1 MKFRTFLLGVSALF
15 VALNAAFFSV
25 SGLSKLF
32 AGAAFSVIIMASSLE
47 LAKLITAGYLYNYWD
62 KINKS
67 FRIYLSG
74 AVLILI
80 LITSLGIYGFL
91 TSAFQ
96 STYNQFSVSEKQ
108 LSFLQQKEKFW
119 ADDVARYDVELS
131 RISENISTLSNARAT
146 GIQVRD
152 TASTTGF
159 RNTISTTELRLSQKR
174 IGVEEQNRKDVQAKR
189 EVVADSLQTI
199 QLKILDVESDEG
211 VSSELGPLQYL
222 SGLLDKPMDVI
233 INWFILI
240 IIFVFDPLA
249 VALVIAFSNAVKVDK
264 GETDK
269 KKVIAKRELYGEKPN
284 DDSDDSY
291 EDNQFE
297 TDLDDIND
305 WDDTLQDGLD
315 GDDDGGWSDEDF
327 LSEDELNEYF
337 ANKANDREEFL
348 EDISN
353 YDLDDEWEPVKD
365 EETPTEIPFTDEELS
380 NLATFTKK
388 DVETI
393 IEANENPPPPTEELV
408 EVVNSYKEFVNPLSN
423 LKKDISRRGIDID
436 DDGTI
441 DGYDNTGDGLIDEPT
456 PTSSKRAQ
464 YVMQE
469 KPFYARANF
478 NWGDRSNWINNQNA
492 VNYWL
497 TYVKNESDNSYPT
510 DFTSKTY

>member
-1 MKFRTFLLGVSALF
+1 MKFRTLLLGLSALF

-96 STYNQFSVSEKQ
+96 STFNQFSVSEKQ

-269 KKVIAKRELYGEKPN
+269 KKVITKRELYGEEPN
-284 DDSDDSY
+284 DDSDTFMQGTIYDDES
-291 EDNQFE
+291 E
-297 TDLDDIND
+297 DDIEYDTDDEWDEDHALDMVMND
-305 WDDTLQDGLD
+305 MV
-315 GDDDGGWSDEDF
+315 SDMDVEDF
-327 LSEDELNEYF
+327 LSEDELNEYYTI
-337 ANKANDREEFL
+337 KANDREKFL
-348 EDISN
+348 EDIS
-353 YDLDDEWEPVKD
+353 KD
-365 EETPTEIPFTDEELS
+365 
-380 NLATFTKK
+380 

-393 IEANENPPPPTEELV
+393 IEANENPPAPTEELV
-408 EVVNSYKEFVNPLSN
+408 EAVNSYKEFVNPLDK
-423 LKKDISRRGIDID
+423 LKKDTSRRGVDID
-436 DDGTI
+436 GDGTI

-464 YVMQE
+464 YVMNE

-497 TYVKNESDNSYPT
+497 TYVKNQSDNSYPT

>member
-1 MKFRTFLLGVSALF
+1 MKFRTLLLGLSALF

-249 VALVIAFSNAVKVDK
+249 VALVIAFSNAVKVDR

-269 KKVIAKRELYGEKPN
+269 KKVITKRELYGEEPN
-284 DDSDDSY
+284 DDSDTFMQGAIY
-291 EDNQFE
+291 
-297 TDLDDIND
+297 DDESE
-305 WDDTLQDGLD
+305 DDTDDEWDEDHALD
-315 GDDDGGWSDEDF
+315 MVMNDMVSDMDVEDF
-327 LSEDELNEYF
+327 LSEDELNEYYTI
-337 ANKANDREEFL
+337 KSNDRDKFL
-348 EDISN
+348 EDIS
-353 YDLDDEWEPVKD
+353 KD
-365 EETPTEIPFTDEELS
+365 
-380 NLATFTKK
+380 

-393 IEANENPPPPTEELV
+393 IEANENPPVPTEELV
-408 EVVNSYKEFVNPLSN
+408 EAVNSYKEFVNPLDK
-423 LKKDISRRGIDID
+423 LKKDTSRRGVDID
-436 DDGTI
+436 GDGTI

-464 YVMQE
+464 YVMNE

-497 TYVKNESDNSYPT
+497 TYVKNQSDNSYPT

>member
-1 MKFRTFLLGVSALF
+1 MKFRTLLLGLTALF
-15 VALNAAFFSV
+15 VAFNAAFFSV

-32 AGAAFSVIIMASSLE
+32 AGAAVSVIIMASSLE

-96 STYNQFSVSEKQ
+96 DTFNQFSVKEKQ
-108 LSFLQQKEKFW
+108 LAFLQQKEKFW
-119 ADDVARYDVELS
+119 ADDVARYDIELN
-131 RISENISTLSNARAT
+131 RISENISTLSNAKST

-174 IGVEEQNRKDVQAKR
+174 ISVEEENRKGVQSKR

-199 QLKILDVESDEG
+199 QLRILDVESDEG

-249 VALVIAFSNAVKVDK
+249 VALVISFNNALKVDR
-264 GETDK
+264 GIDDK
-269 KKVIAKRELYGEKPN
+269 EKIVTKRELYGEEPED
-284 DDSDDSY
+284 DDSDELYNEEDEWGIEPDEDSKI
-291 EDNQFE
+291 ESLEE
-297 TDLDDIND
+297 TLANES
-305 WDDTLQDGLD
+305 DDTELTSKEISKILEEREN
-315 GDDDGGWSDEDF
+315 S
-327 LSEDELNEYF
+327 SEPNE
-337 ANKANDREEFL
+337 ALKEIVSEF
-348 EDISN
+348 
-353 YDLDDEWEPVKD
+353 DL
-365 EETPTEIPFTDEELS
+365 L
-380 NLATFTKK
+380 KK
-388 DVETI
+388 DV
-393 IEANENPPPPTEELV
+393 
-408 EVVNSYKEFVNPLSN
+408 
-423 LKKDISRRGIDID
+423 SRRGIDID
-436 DDGTI
+436 GDGTV
-441 DGYDNTGDGLIDEPT
+441 DGYDNTGDGLIDEVVPA
-456 PTSSKRAQ
+456 SSRRAQ
-464 YVMQE
+464 YVLNE
-469 KPFYARANF
+469 VPFYARPNF
-478 NWGDRSNWINNQNA
+478 NWGDRSKWINNQNA

-497 TYVKNESDNSYPT
+497 TYIKNEKDTNYPDNF
-510 DFTSKTY
+510 DSKTY

>member
-249 VALVIAFSNAVKVDK
+249 VALVIAFSNAVKVDR

-269 KKVIAKRELYGEKPN
+269 KKVITKRELYGEEEQD
-284 DDSDDSY
+284 DDSDDREEHLQTIIDNDQKMGLWD
-291 EDNQFE
+291 EDHA
-297 TDLDDIND
+297 LDMVMND
-305 WDDTLQDGLD
+305 MV
-315 GDDDGGWSDEDF
+315 SDMDVEDF
-327 LSEDELNEYF
+327 LSEDELNEYYTI
-337 ANKANDREEFL
+337 KANDREKFL
-348 EDISN
+348 EDIS
-353 YDLDDEWEPVKD
+353 KD
-365 EETPTEIPFTDEELS
+365 
-380 NLATFTKK
+380 

-393 IEANENPPPPTEELV
+393 IEANENPPAPTEELV
-408 EVVNSYKEFVNPLSN
+408 EAVNSYKEFVNPLDK
-423 LKKDISRRGIDID
+423 LKKDTSRRGIDID

-497 TYVKNESDNSYPT
+497 TYVKNQSDNSYPT

>member
-96 STYNQFSVSEKQ
+96 STFNQFSVSEKQ

-131 RISENISTLSNARAT
+131 RISENISTLSNAKAT

-249 VALVIAFSNAVKVDK
+249 VALVIAFSNAVKVDR

-269 KKVIAKRELYGEKPN
+269 KKVITKRELYGEEPN
-284 DDSDDSY
+284 DDSDTFMQGTIYDDES
-291 EDNQFE
+291 E
-297 TDLDDIND
+297 DDIDYDTDDEWDEDHALDMVMND
-305 WDDTLQDGLD
+305 MV
-315 GDDDGGWSDEDF
+315 SDMDVEDF
-327 LSEDELNEYF
+327 LSEDELNEYYTI
-337 ANKANDREEFL
+337 KANDREKFL
-348 EDISN
+348 EDISQ
-353 YDLDDEWEPVKD
+353 D
-365 EETPTEIPFTDEELS
+365 
-380 NLATFTKK
+380 

>member
-1 MKFRTFLLGVSALF
+1 MKFRTLLLGLTALF
-15 VALNAAFFSV
+15 VAFNAAFFSV

-96 STYNQFSVSEKQ
+96 DTFNQFSIKEKQ
-108 LSFLQQKEKFW
+108 LAFLQQKEKFW
-119 ADDVARYDVELS
+119 GDDVIRYDDELK
-131 RISENISTLSNARAT
+131 RISTNISTLSNAKSQS
-146 GIQVRD
+146 IQVRD
-152 TASTTGF
+152 TSVAGGIRT
-159 RNTISTTELRLSQKR
+159 TISTSELRISQKR
-174 IGVEEQNRKDVQAKR
+174 IEVEEQNRKGVQSKR
-189 EVVADSLQTI
+189 EVAADSLQTI
-199 QLKILDVESDEG
+199 QLKILDVESSEG
-211 VSSELGPLQYL
+211 VSSELGPLEYL
-222 SGLLDKPMDVI
+222 SGLLDRPMDVI

-269 KKVIAKRELYGEKPN
+269 KKVITKRELYGEEPN
-284 DDSDDSY
+284 DDSDTFMQGTIYDDES
-291 EDNQFE
+291 E
-297 TDLDDIND
+297 DDIDYDTDDEWDEDHALDMVMND
-305 WDDTLQDGLD
+305 MV
-315 GDDDGGWSDEDF
+315 SDMDVEDF
-327 LSEDELNEYF
+327 LSEDELNEYYTI
-337 ANKANDREEFL
+337 KSNDRDKFL
-348 EDISN
+348 EDIS
-353 YDLDDEWEPVKD
+353 KD
-365 EETPTEIPFTDEELS
+365 
-380 NLATFTKK
+380 

-393 IEANENPPPPTEELV
+393 IEANENPPAPTEELV
-408 EVVNSYKEFVNPLSN
+408 EAVNSYKEFVNPLDK
-423 LKKDISRRGIDID
+423 LKKDTSRRGVDID
-436 DDGTI
+436 GDGTI

-464 YVMQE
+464 YVMNE

-497 TYVKNESDNSYPT
+497 TYVKNQSDNSYPT

>member
-96 STYNQFSVSEKQ
+96 STFNQFSVSEKQ

-131 RISENISTLSNARAT
+131 RISENISTLSNAKAT

-249 VALVIAFSNAVKVDK
+249 VALVIAFSNAVKVDR

-269 KKVIAKRELYGEKPN
+269 KKVITKRELYGEEPN
-284 DDSDDSY
+284 DDSDTFMQGTIYDDES
-291 EDNQFE
+291 E
-297 TDLDDIND
+297 DDIDYDTDDEWDEDHALDMVMND
-305 WDDTLQDGLD
+305 MV
-315 GDDDGGWSDEDF
+315 SDMDVEDF
-327 LSEDELNEYF
+327 LSEDELNEYYTI
-337 ANKANDREEFL
+337 KANDREKFL
-348 EDISN
+348 EDIS
-353 YDLDDEWEPVKD
+353 KD
-365 EETPTEIPFTDEELS
+365 
-380 NLATFTKK
+380 

>member
-1 MKFRTFLLGVSALF
+1 VKFRTFLLGVSALF

-249 VALVIAFSNAVKVDK
+249 VALVIAFSNAVKVDR

-269 KKVIAKRELYGEKPN
+269 KKVITKRELYGEEPN
-284 DDSDDSY
+284 DDSDTFMQGTIYDDES
-291 EDNQFE
+291 E
-297 TDLDDIND
+297 DDIEYDTDDEWDEDHALDMVMND
-305 WDDTLQDGLD
+305 MV
-315 GDDDGGWSDEDF
+315 SDMDVEDF
-327 LSEDELNEYF
+327 LSEDELNEYYTI
-337 ANKANDREEFL
+337 KSNDRDKFL
-348 EDISN
+348 EDIS
-353 YDLDDEWEPVKD
+353 KD
-365 EETPTEIPFTDEELS
+365 
-380 NLATFTKK
+380 

-393 IEANENPPPPTEELV
+393 IEANENPPAPTEELV
-408 EVVNSYKEFVNPLSN
+408 EAVNSYKEFVNPLDK
-423 LKKDISRRGIDID
+423 LKKDTSRRGIDID

-464 YVMQE
+464 YVMNE

-497 TYVKNESDNSYPT
+497 TYVKNQSDNSYPT

>member
-96 STYNQFSVSEKQ
+96 STFNQFSVSEKQ

-131 RISENISTLSNARAT
+131 RISENISTLSNAKAT

-249 VALVIAFSNAVKVDK
+249 VALVIAFSNAVKVDR

-269 KKVIAKRELYGEKPN
+269 KKVITKRELYGEEPN
-284 DDSDDSY
+284 DDSDTFMQGTIYDDES
-291 EDNQFE
+291 E
-297 TDLDDIND
+297 DDIDYDTDDEWDEDHALDMVMND
-305 WDDTLQDGLD
+305 MV
-315 GDDDGGWSDEDF
+315 SDMDVEDF
-327 LSEDELNEYF
+327 LSEDELNEYYTI
-337 ANKANDREEFL
+337 KANDREKFL
-348 EDISN
+348 EDIS
-353 YDLDDEWEPVKD
+353 KD
-365 EETPTEIPFTDEELS
+365 
-380 NLATFTKK
+380 

-393 IEANENPPPPTEELV
+393 IEANENPPAPTEELV
-408 EVVNSYKEFVNPLSN
+408 EAVNSYKEFVNPLDK
-423 LKKDISRRGIDID
+423 LKKDTSRRGIDID

-497 TYVKNESDNSYPT
+497 TYVKNQSDNSYPT

>member
-1 MKFRTFLLGVSALF
+1 MGLTALF
-15 VALNAAFFSV
+15 VAFNAAFFSV

-32 AGAAFSVIIMASSLE
+32 AGAAVSVIIMASSLE

-96 STYNQFSVSEKQ
+96 DTFNQFSVKEKQ
-108 LSFLQQKEKFW
+108 LAFLQQKEKFW
-119 ADDVARYDVELS
+119 ADDVARYDIELN
-131 RISENISTLSNARAT
+131 RISENISTLSNAKST

-174 IGVEEQNRKDVQAKR
+174 ISVEEENRKGVQSKR

-249 VALVIAFSNAVKVDK
+249 VALVISFNNALKVDR
-264 GETDK
+264 GIDDK
-269 KKVIAKRELYGEKPN
+269 EKIVTKRELYGEEPEDE
-284 DDSDDSY
+284 DDSDDVNLAESDKDSKI
-291 EDNQFE
+291 ESLEETLDNV
-297 TDLDDIND
+297 LDDTELTSNEISKILEEN
-305 WDDTLQDGLD
+305 
-315 GDDDGGWSDEDF
+315 ENP
-327 LSEDELNEYF
+327 SEPNE
-337 ANKANDREEFL
+337 ALKEAVSEF
-348 EDISN
+348 
-353 YDLDDEWEPVKD
+353 DL
-365 EETPTEIPFTDEELS
+365 L
-380 NLATFTKK
+380 KK
-388 DVETI
+388 DV
-393 IEANENPPPPTEELV
+393 
-408 EVVNSYKEFVNPLSN
+408 
-423 LKKDISRRGIDID
+423 SRRGVDID
-436 DDGTI
+436 GDGTI
-441 DGYDNTGDGLIDEPT
+441 DGYDNTGDGLIDEVVPA
-456 PTSSKRAQ
+456 SSRRAQ
-464 YVMQE
+464 YVLNE
-469 KPFYARANF
+469 VPFYARPNF
-478 NWGDRSNWINNQNA
+478 NWGNRSKWINNQNA

-497 TYVKNESDNSYPT
+497 TYIKNEKDTNYPD
-510 DFTSKTY
+510 DFSSKTY

>member
-249 VALVIAFSNAVKVDK
+249 VALVIAFSNAVKVDR

-269 KKVIAKRELYGEKPN
+269 KKVITKRELYGEEPN
-284 DDSDDSY
+284 DDSDTFMQGTIYDDES
-291 EDNQFE
+291 E
-297 TDLDDIND
+297 DDIEYDTDDEWDEDHALDMVMND
-305 WDDTLQDGLD
+305 MV
-315 GDDDGGWSDEDF
+315 SDMDVEDF
-327 LSEDELNEYF
+327 LSEDELNEYYTI
-337 ANKANDREEFL
+337 KSNDRDKFL
-348 EDISN
+348 EDIS
-353 YDLDDEWEPVKD
+353 KD
-365 EETPTEIPFTDEELS
+365 
-380 NLATFTKK
+380 

-393 IEANENPPPPTEELV
+393 IEANENPPAPTEELV
-408 EVVNSYKEFVNPLSN
+408 EAVNSYKEFVNPLDK
-423 LKKDISRRGIDID
+423 LKKDTSRRGVDID
-436 DDGTI
+436 GDGTI

>member
-1 MKFRTFLLGVSALF
+1 MKFRTLLLGLSALF

-269 KKVIAKRELYGEKPN
+269 KKVITKRELYGEEPN
-284 DDSDDSY
+284 DDSDTFMQGTIYDDES
-291 EDNQFE
+291 E
-297 TDLDDIND
+297 DDIEYDTDDEWDEDHALDMVMND
-305 WDDTLQDGLD
+305 MV
-315 GDDDGGWSDEDF
+315 SDMDVEDF
-327 LSEDELNEYF
+327 LSEDELNEYYTI
-337 ANKANDREEFL
+337 KSNDRDKFL
-348 EDISN
+348 EDIS
-353 YDLDDEWEPVKD
+353 KD
-365 EETPTEIPFTDEELS
+365 
-380 NLATFTKK
+380 

-393 IEANENPPPPTEELV
+393 IEANENPPAPTEELV
-408 EVVNSYKEFVNPLSN
+408 EAVNSYKEFVNPLDK
-423 LKKDISRRGIDID
+423 LKKDTSRRGVDID
-436 DDGTI
+436 GDGTI

-464 YVMQE
+464 YVMNE

-497 TYVKNESDNSYPT
+497 TYVKNQSDNSYPT